1 MIPNEQMASRPT
13 PSVQKS
19 MPTMYS
25 WRESSL
31 HHAHLYIYIS
41 THNVYIYSLYIYW
54 NNFHFVHH
62 SKQSKL
68 TPPPSGRTSIFKS
81 KTSKSYSK
89 KNLLHHWPRHTTLQ
103 LRRGNRSCY
112 GGGRGWG
119 MIKSSTLLFK
129 MRPPSKTVLK

>member
-68 TPPPSGRTSIFKS
+68 TPPPSSGRTSIFIEEKS
-81 KTSKSYSK
+81 PQPLATPHHIAVARWQQALLWRGEGVSVGNDKVFQAIIQNKT
-89 KNLLHHWPRHTTLQ
+89 
-103 LRRGNRSCY
+103 
-112 GGGRGWG
+112 
-119 MIKSSTLLFK
+119 
-129 MRPPSKTVLK
+129 PPSKTVLK